1 MINLTEEQKKHY
13 ESIKWL
19 ISGPLATGRTTLL
32 AWAFIE
38 HAVENPEESIKI
50 YDHIRNF
57 MTDRYMIQ
65 TIQIYT
71 QHSKDFK
78 FTMMDYSFK
87 YTGKR
92 YKKGKHPL
100 LKEDKK

>member
-1 MINLTEEQKKHY
+1 MITLTEEQKKHY

-38 HAVENPEESIKI
+38 HAIDHPEEKI
-50 YDHIRNF
+50 RIFDHYHNF
-57 MTDRYMIQ
+57 MTDRYMMHA
-65 TIQIYT
+65 IQIYT
-71 QHSKDFK
+71 QQSKDFK
-78 FTMMDYSFK
+78 FIMLDYSFK

-100 LKEDKK
+100 LKEKK